1 MRNEN
6 TAGARERL
14 EALLAQCLER
24 DATDLHLSS
33 GMPPRIRVHGQ
44 LARLEGAEAIAP
56 EEVEAMARAIM
67 NERQQ
72 EAFRGEQ
79 AVDLAFSSPG
89 GGRFRV
95 NVFRHRDGVG
105 IALRRLEERPLS
117 LEHWNLP
124 ETLGELAEVRDG
136 LVIATGPTGSGKTTT
151 LATLL
156 DRIVRERDCHV
167 ITIEDPVE
175 YLHASRRAL
184 VHQRELHTDA
194 ESFERALRAALR
206 EDPDVLLIGEM
217 RDLETLRAALTAAET
232 GHLVF
237 STLHTGDAPGSIER
251 MVGMFPSNEKDA
263 ARHQLSMVLR
273 AVIAQRLLR
282 RRDGQGLVPAVEL
295 LRVNPAVANLIRTGR
310 SQQLYS
316 SMEAG
321 AAAGMQTLAQA
332 LARRVVVGAVVVE
345 EARKL
350 ARDTGTFEQ
359 WLRATRDRGHPGARD
374 RDAAGA
380 RP

>member
-1 MRNEN
+1 
-6 TAGARERL
+6 
-14 EALLAQCLER
+14 
-24 DATDLHLSS
+24 
-33 GMPPRIRVHGQ
+33 
-44 LARLEGAEAIAP
+44 
-56 EEVEAMARAIM
+56 M

-95 NVFRHRDGVG
+95 NVFRHRAGVG

-310 SQQLYS
+310 TQQIYS

-321 AAAGMQTLAQA
+321 AAAGMQTLEQA
-332 LARRVVVGAVVVE
+332 LARRVVEGAVEVE

-374 RDAAGA
+374 RDAARA